1 MARTNLGRI
10 RTVFKG
16 EWAAGDYVIDDVVSY
31 AGSTYTCIAIAA
43 AGDDPTNTAF
53 WIQSTGGTEFMGV
66 WDTSTTYKVNQIVTF
81 NGSTYIAITAHSATE
96 PTTSGQTDWAVIA
109 GGFQFEGVWNIGTTY
124 QINDIATF
132 NGSTYI
138 AITNH
143 SATEPTT
150 SGQTDWNLMA
160 GGFKFEGAWDTALT
174 YQINDIVIFNGSTYI
189 SLTNHTG
196 TQPTATGQT
205 DWNVFSGGLNFLGAW
220 LVSTT
225 YHKNDV
231 VTLDGSAYIAI
242 DDQATFYTP
251 VPAGNAG
258 WVLFASG
265 GDIADQ
271 TGNAGKVLSTDGAD
285 TSWIDQVVYVDPI
298 PDQSGQANKV
308 LKTDGSSTSW
318 GNITVTELGVTDG
331 TDGQV
336 LSTDGAGTWSFID
349 SAVDSG
355 LIPAALSCCS
365 MGTYQS
371 DCCFCIPDHAQKVL
385 IRMWGQGGGG
395 SGANCC
401 AWGYRGGQGGHYG
414 MKLLDVSSRSNFYYC
429 GCVCADADNKCCC
442 NAPNGGFAWLR
453 DCCYPGNTG
462 FGYEVFCVNGGCC
475 GCMCC
480 HFCSSSCSN
489 QQFYYCGTTGGGGGD
504 WSQDTN
510 PTTTLGSGGGA
521 ELDCAFQIA
530 NCNCFD
536 EYRQGAC
543 GFSGCIR
550 ACEHPQYASCCLS
563 NDSGTGMGIGGAS
576 YGGGD
581 YQWNSCNPG
590 NNAYCGRCGYFPGG
604 GGRSSGACG
613 GGNCYGSAGG
623 KGFISVSWE

>member
-43 AGDDPTNTAF
+43 AGDDPTNAAF
-53 WIQSTGGTEFMGV
+53 WIQSTGGTEFVGV

-220 LVSTT
+220 LVSIT

-231 VTLDGSAYIAI
+231 VTLNGSAYIAI

-271 TGNAGKVLSTDGAD
+271 TGNTGKILSTDGTG
-285 TSWIDQVVYVDPI
+285 TSWIDQVDPT

-308 LKTDGSSTSW
+308 LKTDGSVTSW
-318 GNITVTELGVTDG
+318 SNVGVTELGITDG
-331 TDGQV
+331 SSGDY
-336 LSTDGAGTWSFID
+336 LSTN
-349 SAVDSG
+349 
-355 LIPAALSCCS
+355 
-365 MGTYQS
+365 
-371 DCCFCIPDHAQKVL
+371 
-385 IRMWGQGGGG
+385 G
-395 SGANCC
+395 SGT
-401 AWGYRGGQGGHYG
+401 
-414 MKLLDVSSRSNFYYC
+414 LSFVTPSS
-429 GCVCADADNKCCC
+429 
-442 NAPNGGFAWLR
+442 
-453 DCCYPGNTG
+453 
-462 FGYEVFCVNGGCC
+462 
-475 GCMCC
+475 
-480 HFCSSSCSN
+480 
-489 QQFYYCGTTGGGGGD
+489 GGGGGWD
-504 WSQDTN
+504 ELWHCTYSSGQQWGFVCIPSAN
-510 PTTTLGSGGGA
+510 RGKYKQYKIVGTTCCYSNYCSMVSLKFAAAPGCTQMDYACWCCAQCSCGIIHGPKCESGTWQYTCGGSIPWIFGCDGGCMSSCTAG
-521 ELDCAFQIA
+521 
-530 NCNCFD
+530 
-536 EYRQGAC
+536 
-543 GFSGCIR
+543 GFSFEFDIWAQNPCNMDCKGFWY
-550 ACEHPQYASCCLS
+550 HNQ
-563 NDSGTGMGIGGAS
+563 TFGG
-576 YGGGD
+576 
-581 YQWNSCNPG
+581 
-590 NNAYCGRCGYFPGG
+590 NAPGG
-604 GGRSSGACG
+604 GEACCRGIRNDGRAINCCG
-613 GGNCYGSAGG
+613 GHPTCLCSMCFSTQSQTVALGNGGITIYGIG
-623 KGFISVSWE
+623 KLD